1 MADAD
6 SPLLRFRLWR
16 AALPPALRLLL
27 TVNVGLYVLWVLLTI
42 FGLGGLLV
50 WLALEPAP
58 AAVLARPWTP
68 LTYTFAN
75 LYPGFFGLLSFA
87 FAMLWLNWMGRDYEE
102 TYGSY
107 RLFGLYVLAALFGA
121 AVAVGLAAA
130 SGPFGHPLYFGAW
143 GPVTAVLCALATL
156 QPNRGIGLFLLGVV
170 PLKWIAI
177 GFVVLDLA
185 FVQDPTHL
193 AAALFGF
200 AFAKAQQG
208 GVDLAAWARPLFR
221 RAARGYGAYGGAY
234 GGVPKGPSVGTRVKK
249 LLVRESPEERPR
261 RAKGGAPSPPRSAS
275 GTGGGRPA
283 GQDEVDRILDKILA
297 DGFASL
303 TDEEKRILDE
313 ASRRP

>member
-6 SPLLRFRLWR
+6 SPLFRFRLWR

-27 TVNVGLYVLWVLLTI
+27 TANVGLYVLWVLSLI
-42 FGLGGLLV
+42 FGLGALFL
-50 WLALEPAP
+50 WLALDPAP
-58 AAVLARPWTP
+58 AVVLSRPWTP
-68 LTYTFAN
+68 LTYTLAN
-75 LYPGFFGLLSFA
+75 LYPGFFGLLSFV

-107 RLFGLYVLAALFGA
+107 RLFGLYALAALFGA
-121 AVAVGLAAA
+121 AVAVGLAAMA
-130 SGPFGHPLYFGAW
+130 GGTAGPFRHPLYFGAW

-170 PLKWIAI
+170 PLKWLAI

-200 AFAKAQQG
+200 AFAKAQAG

-221 RAARGYGAYGGAY
+221 QASGSYAAYGAAAA
-234 GGVPKGPSVGTRVKK
+234 GPSVGARVKR
-249 LLVRESPEERPR
+249 LLVREAPEERP
-261 RAKGGAPSPPRSAS
+261 GGAVPRRHADRSAAPGS
-275 GTGGGRPA
+275 PARA
-283 GQDEVDRILDKILA
+283 GQDEVDRILDKIL
-297 DGFASL
+297 DNGGRLDVL
-303 TDEEKRILDE
+303 TDEERRILDE
-313 ASRRP
+313 ASRRS